1 MFCVGIHCIASSIWE
16 GEGFTEGAL
25 KGMAYKVGNILEI
38 NVYRT
43 AATERKVWEKTKK
56 MKVLYK
62 VSNAALIDTQFKPI
76 CLCMYH

>member
-1 MFCVGIHCIASSIWE
+1 
-16 GEGFTEGAL
+16 
-25 KGMAYKVGNILEI
+25 MAYKVGNILKI

-43 AATERKVWEKTKK
+43 AATERKEWEKTKK

-62 VSNAALIDTQFKPI
+62 VSNAALIDTQFKPM

>member
-1 MFCVGIHCIASSIWE
+1 
-16 GEGFTEGAL
+16 
-25 KGMAYKVGNILEI
+25 MAYKVGNILEI

-56 MKVLYK
+56 MKALYK